1 MKIAFCASVAV
12 AALCAAAPALA
23 VTGTAAAGLQTLR
36 ELNVTILQNLSV
48 QGGET
53 EGKVYVGGDFN
64 GGNTTQVGFG
74 NSQQGEA
81 VSSRATLTV
90 GGALNAR
97 VNLSD
102 GPNGGNGTLG
112 SYGATVVGSA
122 NGFDLHNN
130 AALVNVGGT
139 LGSLGLSDLTT
150 LNVTGG
156 LNSNLD
162 LRNGN
167 TVRIGG
173 SVGTVQ
179 GGGGGNVYVSG
190 NIGTLQ
196 FGSGN
201 NAYVGGSIGGGN
213 LSQNQRVEAVGAIS
227 NMNLGNNNIV
237 KSGASIS
244 NVNGSNGTTV
254 YAAGS
259 ISGNANGAS
268 FNSNYAYNAVV
279 TAPATPTA
287 PVVLSQAN
295 ATAQIDADLKALSST
310 LGGLAT
316 TSNAVLVTTGQ
327 GFTFRTTGTGPGYAV
342 FNVDQTIFGANE
354 FGYDF
359 GSTTLPV
366 IINVINS
373 NATLH
378 LNDSASY
385 SDHANFIGNARAN
398 NQQVIWNF
406 TDAASLDLQRQFQGS
421 VLAPWASLSGN
432 VVEGS
437 VAARNF
443 AQSNEVHLGT
453 YNGGSGFLP
462 VAPPPPPPPSVPEP
476 ANWALL
482 LAGFG
487 MVGFSTRRSRRSAS
501 AKMLPSC

>member
-1 MKIAFCASVAV
+1 MKIAFTASVAV
-12 AALCAAAPALA
+12 ATLCATPAMA
-23 VTGTAAAGLQTLR
+23 VIGTAAAGLQTLR
-36 ELNVTILQNLSV
+36 ELNVTVLQTLSV
-48 QGGET
+48 NGGET

-64 GGNTTQVGFG
+64 GGNTTQIGFG

-81 VSSRATLTV
+81 VSSRGTLTV

-97 VNLSD
+97 INLSN
-102 GPNGGNGTLG
+102 GPNGGAGTLG
-112 SYGATVVGSA
+112 SYGATVVGNA
-122 NGFDLHNN
+122 TGFDLHDN
-130 AALVNVGGT
+130 AAQVTVGGT
-139 LGSLGLSDLTT
+139 LGQIGLSDLSS
-150 LNVTGG
+150 LSVTGG
-156 LNSNLD
+156 LGSNLD

-179 GGGGGNVYVSG
+179 GGGNGNVYVTGSV
-190 NIGTLQ
+190 GTLQ

-201 NAYVGGSIGGGN
+201 NATIGGSLGGGN
-213 LSQNQRVEAVGAIS
+213 LSQNQHVDVVGSIS
-227 NMNLGNNNIV
+227 NMSLGNNNIV

-259 ISGNANGAS
+259 ISGNANGAT
-268 FNSNYAYNAVV
+268 FIPNYVY
-279 TAPATPTA
+279 TAGNPAPVAPTV
-287 PVVLSQAN
+287 PVVLSQAG

-310 LGGLAT
+310 LGGLAA

-342 FNVDQTIFGANE
+342 FNVDQSIFSANE

-373 NATLH
+373 NAALH
-378 LNDSASY
+378 LSDTASY
-385 SDHANFIGNARAN
+385 YDHANFIGNARAN

-406 TDAASLDLQRQFQGS
+406 TDASSLILDRQFQGS

-437 VAARNF
+437 VAVKSF
-443 AQSNEVHLGT
+443 SQSNEVHLGT

-462 VAPPPPPPPSVPEP
+462 VGPPPPPPPAAPEP
-476 ANWALL
+476 ASWALL
-482 LAGFG
+482 IVGFG
-487 MVGFSTRRSRRSAS
+487 LVGAAARRRIGSPVA
-501 AKMLPSC
+501 A